1 MKKILLIFCSCLLLG
16 STCYAEQ
23 QFPQTAKFLKTR
35 DGDSMLMEVNDVRTD
50 VRLISVD
57 CPEYNQPGGN
67 TARKFS
73 QKFLEG
79 DETIY
84 LEFDKQRF
92 DPFNRLLVYIWK
104 NGNMLN
110 KELISAGLCRE
121 KVYPPNGKHKLK

>member
-1 MKKILLIFCSCLLLG
+1 MKKILTISILLLLCTV
-16 STCYAEQ
+16 SNAEQ
-23 QFPQTAKFLKTR
+23 HFNQTAKFLKTR

-57 CPEYNQPGGN
+57 CPEYNQPGG
-67 TARKFS
+67 TKARKFS

-104 NGNMLN
+104 NGRMLN
-110 KELISAGLCRE
+110 KELISAELCRE